1 MNTKKYLYIYII
13 IPIYLYIYN
22 YVLFRRVKI
31 CKKWNEKRNIYNYIN
46 ELNNESFFY
55 IYIKVLFFIEM
66 CICIKYN
73 QIVGYIYTI
82 MYNLLGHIII
92 GHIIGVYQYCI
103 TKVHHHL
110 TNVANVL
117 QKPLNNI

>member
-1 MNTKKYLYIYII
+1 MMNEYEKIFIYILLYLS
-13 IPIYLYIYN
+13 IYIYIYN

-55 IYIKVLFFIEM
+55 IYIKVIFFIEM

-73 QIVGYIYTI
+73 QIVGYTGIYTI

-92 GHIIGVYQYCI
+92 GHSSRRIP
-103 TKVHHHL
+103 
-110 TNVANVL
+110 VL
-117 QKPLNNI
+117 YHKGPSPSH